1 MCINGPKK
9 VSDSR
14 LVQISMK
21 RSECGE
27 NIEKIKIRKNTVILV
42 ENGNQKMWKWISG
55 NMKCTLE
62 CDHGRRT
69 MVQT

>member
-9 VSDSR
+9 VSDTR

-27 NIEKIKIRKNTVILV
+27 NIEKLKIRKKYCNISRKWKS
-42 ENGNQKMWKWISG
+42 ENVKMDIRKYEMYIG
-55 NMKCTLE
+55 M
-62 CDHGRRT
+62 
-69 MVQT
+69 

>member
-1 MCINGPKK
+1 MDQKK
-9 VSDSR
+9 SVIPGLYR
-14 LVQISMK
+14 FQWKGVNVVKILRNWK
-21 RSECGE
+21 SE
-27 NIEKIKIRKNTVILV
+27 KNTVILV

-55 NMKCTLE
+55 NVKCTLE

>member
-9 VSDSR
+9 VSDTR

-42 ENGNQKMWKWISG
+42 ENGNQKM
-55 NMKCTLE
+55 
-62 CDHGRRT
+62 
-69 MVQT
+69 

>member
-1 MCINGPKK
+1 MDQKK
-9 VSDSR
+9 SVIAGLYR
-14 LVQISMK
+14 FQWKGVNVVKILRK
-21 RSECGE
+21 LKSE
-27 NIEKIKIRKNTVILV
+27 KNTVILV